1 MGLHRNLA
9 FDGGK
14 KEETTVGGAG
24 MWPGALRT
32 WLSLAGLHQ
41 SGISGKLT
49 IDAVSLVHSWFLL
62 KVWSSLKVIFKYFPL
77 VWMPVLIK
85 AMAAFLLS
93 ISWGHTGC
101 LLRWCYKSRDERK
114 SHGGLDAAQTV
125 GAYMKPCVQPG
136 ARHKWVMHAC
146 DLSSGEAEAKRWGVQ
161 GHLWLC
167 GMFGDN
173 LNYVKL
179 CFKKKINGVET
190 KAVYIYLDG
199 SLFNM
204 P

>member
-1 MGLHRNLA
+1 M
-9 FDGGK
+9 
-14 KEETTVGGAG
+14 GGAG
-24 MWPGALRT
+24 MWSGALCT

-125 GAYMKPCVQPG
+125 GAYLAYMKPCVQPG

-167 GMFGDN
+167 STFGAN

-190 KAVYIYLDG
+190 KAVCVCVCVFRWK
-199 SLFNM
+199 SFNM